1 MREHDGQVVGGG
13 RKEIQFRR
21 NLPALYLNP
30 VFNVGEV
37 PLLVLPPPLPRGN
50 RVVADNPPDE
60 CFFVPP
66 VRNPSEFKTH
76 SYGRNTSLHDREA
89 DFATQLHAWA
99 ETKMTSENLTLQQ
112 AELAR
117 FAADAQQIHAE
128 RFNEYLRWVPRNSNN
143 RSRMLQMRTYAH
155 VAHGLAQLAAAITA
169 ETVGNY
175 RYLDNITIRWL
186 VGLLADIVAE
196 NVLNKHDAAEQ
207 WLFNAEL
214 WLARDAEGKPRSNL
228 TPYDLVLRNHPRYLA
243 RSDNWTD
250 RQDLEAEREPPA
262 EWRKTLLTIGL
273 SFPPVDFS
281 QTVSESKTPLPRRI
295 TSYPRISRAE
305 VARKSPDYDD

>member
-1 MREHDGQVVGGG
+1 M
-13 RKEIQFRR
+13 
-21 NLPALYLNP
+21 
-30 VFNVGEV
+30 
-37 PLLVLPPPLPRGN
+37 
-50 RVVADNPPDE
+50 
-60 CFFVPP
+60 
-66 VRNPSEFKTH
+66 
-76 SYGRNTSLHDREA
+76 
-89 DFATQLHAWA
+89 
-99 ETKMTSENLTLQQ
+99 
-112 AELAR
+112 
-117 FAADAQQIHAE
+117 
-128 RFNEYLRWVPRNSNN
+128 
-143 RSRMLQMRTYAH
+143 
-155 VAHGLAQLAAAITA
+155 AAAITA
-169 ETVGNY
+169 EPVGNY

-281 QTVSESKTPLPRRI
+281 QTVSESETPPPRRI
-295 TSYPRISRAE
+295 ISRPHA
-305 VARKSPDYDD
+305 DYDDLQPTIPSQSPADFSTVPLIQRKLRSFERKYTPTSDLPLADSLAYPADATSESVEPSPQIGLATRPSELHRAQPRTQRKQILEEWKAESSRTSCPYTPEDVRYRKWHQDHPDYSGL